1 MKKKEILNIKGLKIS
16 ANKNGKR
23 VILIDDISFN
33 IYQGQIVGIIGETGS
48 GKTLTML
55 AVMGMLPRGMMIES
69 GTIMFDE
76 ENLIDKTDDE
86 MRRIKGHEI
95 AMIFQ
100 SQKSSMSPVYKI
112 STQMRDIIK
121 IYKKLTNKQLDNY
134 CLELLHQVG
143 FDNPKD
149 VYNKYPFE
157 ISGGMF
163 QRVMLA
169 IAMSMSPKL
178 LIADEPTTAL
188 DAEVK
193 NNMLSA
199 IKIFQQKLNNSIII
213 VTHDFSIV
221 KKICTDV
228 VVMKQGRVIEKD
240 TVENILKNPRDE
252 YTKKLINLKQIDMI
266 I

>member
-1 MKKKEILNIKGLKIS
+1 M
-16 ANKNGKR
+16 
-23 VILIDDISFN
+23 
-33 IYQGQIVGIIGETGS
+33 
-48 GKTLTML
+48 
-55 AVMGMLPRGMMIES
+55 
-69 GTIMFDE
+69 
-76 ENLIDKTDDE
+76 
-86 MRRIKGHEI
+86 
-95 AMIFQ
+95 
-100 SQKSSMSPVYKI
+100 
-112 STQMRDIIK
+112 IK
-121 IYKKLTNKQLDNY
+121 IDKKLTNKQLDNY

-252 YTKKLINLKQIDMI
+252 YTKKLINLITQNQNR
-266 I
+266 